1 MLYLDPSFPSI
12 CSWEKQTPRKTT
24 ALPAAWRPPPRT
36 EGKKES
42 TRTFHK
48 RSWLKLATEVNA
60 VEPDHPA
67 CPATPGCFQNFVC
80 SHKPWA
86 NARLEMH
93 ADCTCS
99 RMHMLR
105 SVWQS
110 KFANSENIITAS
122 TLTRP
127 TLEIKKCDEEIVQ
140 MFNTFENSNLKVKF
154 CNF

>member
-1 MLYLDPSFPSI
+1 MLHLDPSFPSI

-67 CPATPGCFQNFVC
+67 CPATPGCFQNFIC
-80 SHKPWA
+80 SHKPRP
-86 NARLEMH
+86 NAGLEMH

-99 RMHMLR
+99 RTHMLR
-105 SVWQS
+105 SVWKS
-110 KFANSENIITAS
+110 KFANSIITAS

-127 TLEIKKCDEEIVQ
+127 ILERKKGDEEIVQ
-140 MFNTFENSNLKVKF
+140 MFSKLEKSNLKVKF
-154 CNF
+154 SNF